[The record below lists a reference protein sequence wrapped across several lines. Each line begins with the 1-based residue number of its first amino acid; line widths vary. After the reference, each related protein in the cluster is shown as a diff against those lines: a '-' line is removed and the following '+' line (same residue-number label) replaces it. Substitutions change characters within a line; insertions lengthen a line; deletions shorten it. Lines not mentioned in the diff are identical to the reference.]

1 MPGDT
6 LPLDLF
12 PEEDQR
18 RSLVTDGPTDQMTD
32 NAMNDDVRVVVV
44 DDSTDAAEAL
54 ALILELNGY
63 VVRTALDGHLALAVI
78 EKFNPHCVLLDIDMP
93 GLDGLQL
100 SKTLRERYR
109 DDIVLIAVTGWSVD
123 DARVKEAFTVVD
135 HYLHKPMDPAE
146 LQKLLPPT
154 GR

>member
-1 MPGDT
+1 MPSYT
-6 LPLDLF
+6 LPIDLN
-12 PEEDQR
+12 PSDDER
-18 RSLVTDGPTDQMTD
+18 RLLVTNGSTDQMTD
-32 NAMNDDVRVVVV
+32 SAVNDDVRVVVV

-78 EKFNPHCVLLDIDMP
+78 EQFNPHCVLLDIDMP

-123 DARVKEAFTVVD
+123 DARVKETFTVVD
-135 HYLHKPMDPAE
+135 HYLHKPMDPVE

-154 GR
+154 R

>member
-6 LPLDLF
+6 LAEDLNPLHD
-12 PEEDQR
+12 ER
-18 RSLVTDGPTDQMTD
+18 RSPVTHGPTDPMTD
-32 NAMNDDVRVVVV
+32 NAANDDVRVVVV

-78 EKFNPHCVLLDIDMP
+78 EQFNPHCVLLDIDMP

-123 DARVKEAFTVVD
+123 DARVKETFTVVD

-154 GR
+154 R